1 MITLNRRH
9 VVLVTLGAAGALIV
23 GWGVLPPRQRLLPG
37 EPLATVPGQVA
48 LNGWVKLSTD
58 DTVTV
63 VMSQAE
69 MGQGIHTGLA
79 MLLADEMDADWSKV
93 RLETSNFDKIY
104 NNQAMIVDALP
115 FAPEDHGLGKRVAQ
129 HLVRKVIREVPGVI
143 ATGGSS
149 SMKDQ
154 WLPMRQAG
162 ASARRMLLSAAAAL
176 WRVPETE
183 CTADSGRVH
192 HASGRSASYGELAGR
207 AAGLA
212 VPGDVALKQPSQ
224 FKLIGTAVRRLDAA
238 AKLDGSAAF
247 AIDASPPGLL
257 YASIVMCPTLGGS
270 VATLNSAAALALP
283 GVHKAVVLAPIPGGM
298 LSVGATSGGVAVIAD
313 TPFQAM
319 RAIDSLVID
328 WDPGAGAAASTRAI
342 NAALTEA
349 IGASGRQVHH
359 ENGDVDAAMQAAATR
374 ISADYQVPM
383 LAHATMEPQNCT
395 AQFKDGVAT
404 LWCATQAPP
413 MARSAVA
420 SALKIDERHVQLHIP
435 YLGGGFG
442 RRYFPDVIVQAAL
455 LARETGGAPVQ
466 LLWTREQDMTHDYYR
481 PAFKCRAQA
490 GLDAQGR
497 LIAWSTQSAGSS
509 LGAPS
514 MFDSSTDGASN
525 MAYRFANARM
535 SHQPSEAPV
544 SLGIWRSVA
553 HSQNGFFTESFIDEC
568 AVAAKRDPV
577 EFRAD
582 LLRDAPRHLQVLH
595 RAAELAHWGEAPGA
609 APSGAPLGRGIAI
622 HRAFGSIVAQVADVS
637 VDSSRAIR
645 VHRVICVVDCGT
657 AVNPNLI
664 RQQMESAVVFGL
676 SAALHGEITVKHGQ
690 VQQGNF
696 DGYATLRF
704 DECPAIET
712 DIIASAQPPGGIGE
726 AGTPPIAPAVA
737 NAVFALT
744 GQRLRSLPLKL
755 A

>member
-9 VVLVTLGAAGALIV
+9 VVLGTLGAAGALIV

-328 WDPGAGAAASTRAI
+328 WDPGAGAAASA
-342 NAALTEA
+342 
-349 IGASGRQVHH
+349 
-359 ENGDVDAAMQAAATR
+359 
-374 ISADYQVPM
+374 
-383 LAHATMEPQNCT
+383 
-395 AQFKDGVAT
+395 
-404 LWCATQAPP
+404 
-413 MARSAVA
+413 
-420 SALKIDERHVQLHIP
+420 
-435 YLGGGFG
+435 
-442 RRYFPDVIVQAAL
+442 
-455 LARETGGAPVQ
+455 
-466 LLWTREQDMTHDYYR
+466 
-481 PAFKCRAQA
+481 
-490 GLDAQGR
+490 
-497 LIAWSTQSAGSS
+497 
-509 LGAPS
+509 
-514 MFDSSTDGASN
+514 
-525 MAYRFANARM
+525 
-535 SHQPSEAPV
+535 
-544 SLGIWRSVA
+544 
-553 HSQNGFFTESFIDEC
+553 GFF
-568 AVAAKRDPV
+568 
-577 EFRAD
+577 RASD
-582 LLRDAPRHLQVLH
+582 SGWPTLQL
-595 RAAELAHWGEAPGA
+595 
-609 APSGAPLGRGIAI
+609 
-622 HRAFGSIVAQVADVS
+622 
-637 VDSSRAIR
+637 SR
-645 VHRVICVVDCGT
+645 
-657 AVNPNLI
+657 
-664 RQQMESAVVFGL
+664 
-676 SAALHGEITVKHGQ
+676 
-690 VQQGNF
+690 
-696 DGYATLRF
+696 
-704 DECPAIET
+704 
-712 DIIASAQPPGGIGE
+712 
-726 AGTPPIAPAVA
+726 
-737 NAVFALT
+737 
-744 GQRLRSLPLKL
+744 
-755 A
+755 